1 MGGQKGGKQ
10 RKERWAAGRMRGIG
24 GEERTKANNK

>member
-1 MGGQKGGKQ
+1 MGGQKGG
-10 RKERWAAGRMRGIG
+10 REIKERWAAGRMGGIG